1 MKISTYKFD
10 AIYDFK
16 GTFGMPSKCGLKI
29 KKWEDKT
36 IVITTELYQENPGTS
51 ITSVTG
57 SLATQICNEFH
68 IDFNQLIYLECAPGM
83 NSKLNFYDEVY
94 YKVDF
99 EIVNNELV
107 NPKWTKISE
116 DEKNIY
122 L

>member
-1 MKISTYKFD
+1 MKLSTYKFD

-29 KKWEDKT
+29 KKWKEQT

-51 ITSVTG
+51 ITSVTA
-57 SLATQICNEFH
+57 SLASQICKEFQ

-99 EIVNNELV
+99 KIINNELTD
-107 NPKWTKISE
+107 PQWTKIS
-116 DEKNIY
+116 DNEKDIY

>member
-1 MKISTYKFD
+1 
-10 AIYDFK
+10 
-16 GTFGMPSKCGLKI
+16 
-29 KKWEDKT
+29 
-36 IVITTELYQENPGTS
+36 
-51 ITSVTG
+51 
-57 SLATQICNEFH
+57 
-68 IDFNQLIYLECAPGM
+68 M

>member
-1 MKISTYKFD
+1 MKLSTYKFD

-36 IVITTELYQENPGTS
+36 IVITTELYKENPGTS
-51 ITSVTG
+51 ITSVTC
-57 SLATQICNEFH
+57 SLATQICHEFQ

-99 EIVNNELV
+99 EFINNELT

-116 DEKNIY
+116 NEKNMY